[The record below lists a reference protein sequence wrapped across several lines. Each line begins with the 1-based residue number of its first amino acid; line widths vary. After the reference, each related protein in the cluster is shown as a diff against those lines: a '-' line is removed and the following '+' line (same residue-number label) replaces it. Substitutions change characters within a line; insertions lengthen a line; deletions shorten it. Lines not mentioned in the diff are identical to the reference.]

1 MATAL
6 PANAEDVERQAEPP
20 QQPAEKAQQEG
31 DAEPPQHPH
40 HRKRGKRFFKPWMRH
55 FPGKSDD
62 KRGCGCWCCVLFLLI
77 SIAIWTIAYLRL
89 DDLHQCRRNACE
101 RLHCLESVNSASTAP
116 CFRESSLCFK
126 NCNSPLLSAT
136 DTYERCLGDCPA
148 KCPTGSA
155 ATCFVDCDR
164 ACVSSADI
172 IWAKERSEACVVA
185 SRCEGLMEQEAR
197 EIAECKA
204 RNDEVPEECD
214 DQAHRTALVGGVGLL
229 PCLTLCCF
237 AFFTEALTIPWLGHD
252 PKSWML
258 GRGACCLGMAL
269 AIIASCIA
277 WGTGTRLELLL
288 YSPGLMVVFC
298 LFNLVA
304 FCCIGLGR
312 VYFAKPV
319 IEVPAPEVPPP
330 EVHVTEKLRAV
341 EPPAVRECA
350 PAEVSERAEDPVARV
365 SAPIL
370 QL

>member
-1 MATAL
+1 ML
-6 PANAEDVERQAEPP
+6 RGLRPCVRLQRRHHLGQREER
-20 QQPAEKAQQEG
+20 G
-31 DAEPPQHPH
+31 L
-40 HRKRGKRFFKPWMRH
+40 RRGIEVRWFDGTGGAR
-55 FPGKSDD
+55 D
-62 KRGCGCWCCVLFLLI
+62 
-77 SIAIWTIAYLRL
+77 
-89 DDLHQCRRNACE
+89 RRVQGTQ
-101 RLHCLESVNSASTAP
+101 RSTP
-116 CFRESSLCFK
+116 RVRRS
-126 NCNSPLLSAT
+126 
-136 DTYERCLGDCPA
+136 GH
-148 KCPTGSA
+148 
-155 ATCFVDCDR
+155 
-164 ACVSSADI
+164 AD
-172 IWAKERSEACVVA
+172 
-185 SRCEGLMEQEAR
+185 G
-197 EIAECKA
+197 
-204 RNDEVPEECD
+204 P
-214 DQAHRTALVGGVGLL
+214 VGFVGLL

-252 PKSWML
+252 PKSWMI
-258 GRGACCLGMAL
+258 GRGACCLGMLL